1 MVSRA
6 AADDVDAVD
15 AADSVLVQSQLGQ
28 IDLAVLQARGKRI
41 PDSGGLLVDLFHHEM
56 LEAALF
62 GCLGVPLDGGSLV
75 LDGLFVSIEKLDRIR
90 RQPRD
95 LQVVDVVDRAGVL
108 EQRGHVRGNQG
119 AALGLADHQRAVLA
133 GGVDGARLV
142 GKQHAQRVGA
152 AHMQHGAGDGVQRV
166 AGGLP
171 HVIVVQQLGQHLGV
185 RLGDKGK
192 AFVGQALFDL

>member
-1 MVSRA
+1 
-6 AADDVDAVD
+6 
-15 AADSVLVQSQLGQ
+15 
-28 IDLAVLQARGKRI
+28 
-41 PDSGGLLVDLFHHEM
+41 M

-62 GCLGVPLDGGSLV
+62 GSLSVPRDGGSLV
-75 LDGLFVSIEKLDRIR
+75 LDGLFVSIEKLDGIR

-108 EQRGHVRGNQG
+108 EQRGHVRSNQG

-166 AGGLP
+166 AGGLA

>member
-1 MVSRA
+1 MKCSKPPFSAASVSHSMV
-6 AADDVDAVD
+6 
-15 AADSVLVQSQLGQ
+15 
-28 IDLAVLQARGKRI
+28 
-41 PDSGGLLVDLFHHEM
+41 
-56 LEAALF
+56 EAS
-62 GCLGVPLDGGSLV
+62 CWTGS
-75 LDGLFVSIEKLDRIR
+75 FVSIEKLDGIR

-166 AGGLP
+166 AGGLT